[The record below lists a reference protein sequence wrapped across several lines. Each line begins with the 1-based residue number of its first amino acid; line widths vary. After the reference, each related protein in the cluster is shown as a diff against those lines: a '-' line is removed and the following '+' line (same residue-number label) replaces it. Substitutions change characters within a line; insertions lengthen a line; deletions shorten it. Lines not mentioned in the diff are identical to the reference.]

1 MAVNPSAPAPATAT
15 PRTGSL
21 PGVEQSV
28 DASKQALLSAIAQQ
42 GQTGQAA
49 FTAEA
54 GRQQAAHAAALAG
67 IAAQGAGG
75 PMRGFGAPA
84 ALTAQLQG
92 QQTGLQN
99 IYDMDRALSQQTYN
113 NAFGT
118 IRAGNAAYMDQARA
132 AVPALRAQTDGLVA
146 QERARLEAERLQ
158 MEQARLDAIA
168 AEEERQFQREQMA
181 YEREIM
187 EAERAARGGYS
198 QEEVDRYA
206 AGLKKRQGE
215 VFSDAF
221 ADGAW
226 MSTTDDYGN
235 KFDPITGEPI
245 KVDVASVLDE
255 ITTVAPDLERALAI
269 ANAGYEEGDHI
280 EGYNR
285 LVDYLVQHYTGQ
297 GAAYRGDGATLKLA
311 SRLESLGIDPAR
323 VLPGYVPEGERGRQ
337 GGTGAGRGMSPEDIR
352 DIVLQRLGQGDGETR
367 LLGPDEQYQAPEGA
381 DSFQLT
387 ESDGLNSPR
396 DRGPYHRSTAIRRLF
411 GLTNPQMRRFTI
423 NTSDLLPPEERYPF
437 TGEGRTYRSDILSPD
452 EEYPFTGSG
461 RTYRPRRRGN

>member
-1 MAVNPSAPAPATAT
+1 MAVNPSAPAAPSPAPAAA

-54 GRQQAAHAAALAG
+54 ARQQAAHAAALAG

-84 ALTAQLQG
+84 ALTSGLQA

-99 IYDMDRALSQQTYN
+99 IYDMDRALSQQSYN
-113 NAFGT
+113 NAFST
-118 IRAGNAAYMDQARA
+118 ISQGNAAYMDQARA

-168 AEEERQFQREQMA
+168 REQERQFQREQMA
-181 YEREIM
+181 FEREM
-187 EAERAARGGYS
+187 MAQERAALGGHT
-198 QEEVDRYA
+198 QEEVDRFA
-206 AGLKKRQGE
+206 AGLEKRQNE
-215 VFSDAF
+215 VYSDAF
-221 ADGAW
+221 ADDAWLSGADE
-226 MSTTDDYGN
+226 SGN
-235 KFDPITGEPI
+235 KVDPLTGEPYAI
-245 KVDVASVLDE
+245 PVSETLAE
-255 ITTVAPDLERALAI
+255 ITSVAPDLERALAI
-269 ANAGYEEGDHI
+269 AGTYYEDGDHT

-297 GAAYRGDGATLKLA
+297 GPAYRGEGATLKLA

-323 VLPGYVPEGERGRQ
+323 VLPGYVPESERDDRAAPRTSPSTPDTIAGRPTPRRTPTRPTLSPRGPNVNPRGGSTYGGRNTPRPRVERG
-337 GGTGAGRGMSPEDIR
+337 S
-352 DIVLQRLGQGDGETR
+352 VLDQIFSRLG
-367 LLGPDEQYQAPEGA
+367 
-381 DSFQLT
+381 F
-387 ESDGLNSPR
+387 
-396 DRGPYHRSTAIRRLF
+396 
-411 GLTNPQMRRFTI
+411 
-423 NTSDLLPPEERYPF
+423 
-437 TGEGRTYRSDILSPD
+437 
-452 EEYPFTGSG
+452 
-461 RTYRPRRRGN
+461 